1 MCWGRWKTSRAK
13 KGGSSSSVHTV
24 EKHSMRTTWFR
35 SESGVI
41 RPREPDRGR
50 RRGKGSL
57 MKDGKDRE
65 REREVESQ
73 RERERESGPDRRR
86 SNRPP
91 LCDEAETPPHQ
102 HFRHTHKK
110 KEDPSQ
116 LLLGSVHCD
125 ESSGGSER
133 EKREPTNSL
142 TGCSC

>member
-41 RPREPDRGR
+41 RPREADRGR

-65 REREVESQ
+65 RERERS
-73 RERERESGPDRRR
+73 RKSKGKRESRAPIEE
-86 SNRPP
+86 
-91 LCDEAETPPHQ
+91 EAIGLLYAMKRK
-102 HFRHTHKK
+102 RHRISISDTHKK
-110 KEDPSQ
+110 KRIRTHPSYCSA
-116 LLLGSVHCD
+116 LCIATSRVAGAKERKGSQQI
-125 ESSGGSER
+125 R
-133 EKREPTNSL
+133 
-142 TGCSC
+142 